1 MIRLNS
7 RPNQIMRIHKLL
19 LVLAAA
25 GLSACSNVLDVAPT
39 SSVSS
44 DVAISDAVGAR
55 AALQGAYSGLQQ
67 GGLYGHRIVDWTEL
81 LSDNLRHVGTFDDYA
96 DADNHLLRSDNN
108 TVATIWNAAYNEIN
122 RVNQIIAKVPG
133 LTDLTDAEKN
143 EMVGEAYFLRALT
156 YHDLIRLWGNPGA
169 LGVPLRLEPVT
180 SAADANQISRS
191 GGTETY
197 SQILADLAQAK
208 QLITAGRSQTRQAS
222 LGAVSAIEA
231 RVRLYQSDWAG
242 AEAAAAVVEGMGYS
256 LATNFSDLFN
266 ATGSNT
272 PEDIFRVTF
281 TPTQAQLVSFY
292 YLPKALGGR
301 YEVAPTTSIDATTRT
316 TGIIAAF
323 DPASGGNI
331 ANYNPADLR
340 GKYSISRT
348 STRTY
353 AAKFRNPAGDEDL
366 HVIRFAEVILIRAE
380 ALAHLGRY
388 AEATAEYNRLR
399 VRAGLA
405 PDPANVDAASTLA
418 AIARERRLELA
429 FEGDRWPDMGR
440 TNTGV
445 TQIPA
450 AQTLL
455 PVPQSGLDV
464 APNMTQNPGY

>member
-1 MIRLNS
+1 
-7 RPNQIMRIHKLL
+7 MRIHKLL
-19 LVLAAA
+19 LILSAA

-55 AALQGAYSGLQQ
+55 AALQGAYAGLQQ
-67 GGLYGHRIVDWTEL
+67 GGLYGHRIIDWTDL

-108 TVATIWNAAYNEIN
+108 TVALIWNAAYNEVN

-133 LTDLTDAEKN
+133 LTDMTDAEKN
-143 EMVGEAYFLRALT
+143 ETVGEAYFLRALI
-156 YHDLIRLWGNPGA
+156 YHDLVRLFGNTTN
-169 LGVPLRLEPVT
+169 LGIPLRVEPVT
-180 SAADANQISRS
+180 SAADANQIARS
-191 GGTETY
+191 TGAETY
-197 SQILADLAQAK
+197 TQILADLSQAK

-242 AEAAAAVVEGMGYS
+242 AEAAAAAVEAMGYS
-256 LATNFSDLFN
+256 LAPNFSDLFD

-301 YEVAPTTSIDATTRT
+301 YEVAPTTSIDAATRT

-331 ANYNPADLR
+331 AAYNPTDAR
-340 GKYSISRT
+340 GKWSISRAG
-348 STRTY
+348 TRTY

-366 HVIRFAEVILIRAE
+366 HVIRLAEVILIRAE
-380 ALAHLGRY
+380 ALAHLGRL
-388 AEATAEYNRLR
+388 AEATSEYNRLR
-399 VRAGLA
+399 IRAGLA
-405 PDPANVDAASTLA
+405 ADAVDTDPNVTLA

-429 FEGDRWPDMGR
+429 FEGDRWPDMVR
-440 TNTGV
+440 TNTGLGNL
-445 TQIPA
+445 QP

-455 PVPQSGLDV
+455 PIPQAELDV
-464 APNMTQNPGY
+464 AKNLVQNPGY

>member
-1 MIRLNS
+1 
-7 RPNQIMRIHKLL
+7 MRTHKLL
-19 LVLAAA
+19 LVLAAVS
-25 GLSACSNVLDVAPT
+25 LSACSDVLDVAPT

-44 DVAISDAVGAR
+44 EVAISDAVGAR
-55 AALQGAYSGLQQ
+55 AALQGAYAGLQQ
-67 GGLYGHRIVDWTEL
+67 GGLYGHRIIDWTEL

-122 RVNQIIAKVPG
+122 RVNEIIAKVPG
-133 LTDLTDAEKN
+133 LTDMTDADKN

-156 YHDLIRLWGNPGA
+156 YHSLVRLWGNTNA
-169 LGVPLRLEPVT
+169 LGVPLRLEPVA
-180 SAADANQISRS
+180 SAAEANQISRAS
-191 GGTETY
+191 GSETY
-197 SQILADLAQAK
+197 TQILADLAQAK

-231 RVRLYQSDWAG
+231 RVRLYESDWAG
-242 AEAAAAVVEGMGYS
+242 AEAAASVVEGMGYS
-256 LATNFSDLFN
+256 LATNFSDLFDP
-266 ATGSNT
+266 TGSNT

-301 YEVAPTTSIDATTRT
+301 YEVAPTTSLDATTRT

-340 GKYSISRT
+340 GKYSILRAG
-348 STRTY
+348 TRTY

-366 HVIRFAEVILIRAE
+366 HVIRLAEVILIRAE

-405 PDPANVDAASTLA
+405 PDPANVDEASTLA

-429 FEGDRWPDMGR
+429 FEGDRWPDMVR
-440 TNTGV
+440 TNTGL

-455 PVPQSGLDV
+455 PIPQAELDV
-464 APNMTQNPGY
+464 ATNMTQNPGY